1 MSISINNN
9 ENMEKTI
16 KDVWFKDERIYLET
30 NTGEVYS
37 RQLEAFPILKEAND
51 EDRQVFTFDM
61 AGDSVRWPLLDEDI
75 HISSFFEPDESI
87 EDNEIRA
94 IFRRFPQ
101 LNVSQVAHSLGINAS
116 LLASYIYGTKQ
127 PSKERIRLIKNG
139 LRTLGS
145 HLASI

>member
-1 MSISINNN
+1 
-9 ENMEKTI
+9 MEKTI

-30 NTGEVYS
+30 NSGETFS
-37 RQLEAFPILKEAND
+37 RMLKAFPILKNASD
-51 EDRQVFTFDM
+51 EDRQVFTLDK
-61 AGDSVRWPLLDEDI
+61 AGDSIRWPLLDEDI
-75 HISSFFEPDESI
+75 HISSFFEPDEPF
-87 EDNEIRA
+87 EDNELRA

-127 PSKERIRLIKNG
+127 PSKERVRFIKDG

-145 HLASI
+145 QLASV